1 MPRSGWLAIG
11 AIGGALV
18 NALEER
24 TILAASLALVGP
36 TLLVGLSRNGR
47 WRPRLVALA
56 IGTLA
61 ITARAALLPGAP
73 ALDGEPDGGGPWPMV
88 VETVGSPR
96 EGHQVGTLRTIAGAP
111 SAFRVAATMP
121 RYPDVQPG
129 DVVEVAGRAR
139 ARPETSYGAYLARL
153 GAWGTLD
160 ARSLRLVDR
169 SNDLPTRL
177 EGLRRG
183 AGDLLTRVLP
193 EPEAGLAA
201 GILIGLR
208 DRVDRDVAAAFTTA
222 GVSHVVAIS
231 GWNIAIVAA
240 AVAAVAGGL
249 GRRRR
254 TVVTAVAIVA
264 YIAFAG
270 ASASVLR
277 AGAMAGV
284 VLLARES
291 GRAGRAAAAL
301 AWAATLLLL
310 TDPTL
315 VRDAGFQLSS
325 LATAGLIAWATPLT
339 AWLDRWTGGHL
350 PHWLSESLGVSLAAQ
365 AATLPVVLASFGRL
379 AVIAPAVNLVIVPL
393 VAPAMAAGLLAMAG
407 GGLVA
412 LGSPTAIGA
421 VLAAPAWVALRLMIG
436 IVDVTASLPLASVS
450 VASPLDVVLGLATGV
465 LILVAVAWR
474 SRRGRS
480 AGSTA
485 APRAAEPKRGSGS
498 TPTRLATGGLV
509 VTIAVAGAVAV
520 TRPPGVARISVL
532 DVGQGDAILVEG
544 SRGGRLLVDGGPD
557 PDRLLVQLD
566 RRIPPWDRRLDAVI
580 LTHPHEDHVAG
591 LALLLARYHV
601 ARVFEPGM
609 RGPGPGYAA
618 WIDRLGQAGSPA
630 RSSIAAGDRL
640 AVDEIAM
647 RVLWPIRGRV
657 PLEPTDSGT
666 GINNVSVVLLG
677 TIGARRFLLAGDV
690 EQDIDPSLLA
700 EGLPRLDFLKV
711 AHHGSRTATTEPF
724 VEAVRPRIAVASAG
738 TGNPY
743 GHPARSTIDRL
754 RSAGARVYRTD
765 RDGTVTVAFDP
776 AGMTVKSEPRSVG
789 EVAVPQRSV
798 VAAVAPRREDGPR
811 RILGCAIPRWTP
823 VTPERSP
830 TRERLA
836 QRLPGASAAL
846 RYHRDDAPKRP
857 DCSSDDRPAPLRLG
871 RRRAGRR
878 AARRPLCGGAR
889 RSVRIA
895 ARALG
900 PARGPHVGGR

>member
-1 MPRSGWLAIG
+1 
-11 AIGGALV
+11 
-18 NALEER
+18 
-24 TILAASLALVGP
+24 
-36 TLLVGLSRNGR
+36 
-47 WRPRLVALA
+47 
-56 IGTLA
+56 
-61 ITARAALLPGAP
+61 
-73 ALDGEPDGGGPWPMV
+73 
-88 VETVGSPR
+88 
-96 EGHQVGTLRTIAGAP
+96 
-111 SAFRVAATMP
+111 
-121 RYPDVQPG
+121 
-129 DVVEVAGRAR
+129 
-139 ARPETSYGAYLARL
+139 
-153 GAWGTLD
+153 
-160 ARSLRLVDR
+160 
-169 SNDLPTRL
+169 
-177 EGLRRG
+177 
-183 AGDLLTRVLP
+183 
-193 EPEAGLAA
+193 
-201 GILIGLR
+201 
-208 DRVDRDVAAAFTTA
+208 
-222 GVSHVVAIS
+222 
-231 GWNIAIVAA
+231 
-240 AVAAVAGGL
+240 
-249 GRRRR
+249 
-254 TVVTAVAIVA
+254 
-264 YIAFAG
+264 
-270 ASASVLR
+270 
-277 AGAMAGV
+277 
-284 VLLARES
+284 
-291 GRAGRAAAAL
+291 
-301 AWAATLLLL
+301 
-310 TDPTL
+310 
-315 VRDAGFQLSS
+315 
-325 LATAGLIAWATPLT
+325 
-339 AWLDRWTGGHL
+339 
-350 PHWLSESLGVSLAAQ
+350 
-365 AATLPVVLASFGRL
+365 
-379 AVIAPAVNLVIVPL
+379 
-393 VAPAMAAGLLAMAG
+393 
-407 GGLVA
+407 
-412 LGSPTAIGA
+412 
-421 VLAAPAWVALRLMIG
+421 MIG

-450 VASPLDVVLGLATGV
+450 VASPLDVALGLATGV

-485 APRAAEPKRGSGS
+485 APRAAEPKRGSAS
-498 TPTRLATGGLV
+498 TPMRFATGGLV

-566 RRIPPWDRRLDAVI
+566 RRIPPWDRQLDAVI

-609 RGPGPGYAA
+609 RGPGSGYAA
-618 WIDRLGQAGSPA
+618 WIDRLGQASAPA

-647 RVLWPIRGRV
+647 RVLWPIRGQV

-754 RSAGARVYRTD
+754 RAAGARVYRTD

-776 AGMTVKSEPRSVG
+776 AGMTVKAEPRSLG
-789 EVAVPQRSV
+789 EIAVPQRSV
-798 VAAVAPRREDGPR
+798 VAAVAPRRGDGPR
-811 RILGCAIPRWTP
+811 RILGCAIPRSTP
-823 VTPERSP
+823 ATSERRP

-846 RYHRDDAPKRP
+846 RYHRDDAPTRP
-857 DCSSDDRPAPLRLG
+857 DCSPDDRPAPLRLG

-889 RSVRIA
+889 RPVRIA